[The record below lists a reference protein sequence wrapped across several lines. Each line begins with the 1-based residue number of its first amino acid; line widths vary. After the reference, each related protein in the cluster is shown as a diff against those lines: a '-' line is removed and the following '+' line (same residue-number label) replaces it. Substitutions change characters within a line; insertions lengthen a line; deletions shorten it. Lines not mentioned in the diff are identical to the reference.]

1 LPGGGSRVQV
11 FGYRFEA
18 GQRWGRKKS
27 LMSLRDK
34 IRATTKR
41 TGGQCIDCVVAS
53 LYPTLRGWYNY
64 FQHTHRFTFSSI
76 VDFVRRRL
84 RAVMRRQQHR
94 PGQGRRLR
102 DHNQWPNAFC
112 AALGLFTMS
121 EAHQSARQSR
131 GGNN

>member
-1 LPGGGSRVQV
+1 M
-11 FGYRFEA
+11 
-18 GQRWGRKKS
+18 RKKS

-41 TGGQCIDCVVAS
+41 TGGQSIDCVVAS
-53 LYPTLRGWYNY
+53 LYPTLRGRYNY
-64 FQHTHRFTFSSI
+64 FQHTHRFAFSSI
-76 VDFVRRRL
+76 VGFVRRRV
-84 RAVMRRQQHR
+84 RAVMRRQQQR

-102 DHNQWPNAFC
+102 DHNQWPNAFF

-131 GGNN
+131 CGNN